1 MVDIL
6 KCHECGSI
14 VQVLADNGSECS
26 LHMQKIPVQTEGEN
40 AAKHKP
46 IIEIDGDNTNTN
58 EWVKTWVYKQLR
70 LIAQLFKIEKLYDY
84 IDVEFTHVGPE
95 NLDNYLIVFDIVSR
109 KILADSAKQFLLH
122 FTVLG
127 AIVVAVCACIFL
139 F

>member
-46 IIEIDGDNTNTN
+46 IIEIDGDIVT
-58 EWVKTWVYKQLR
+58 VKIGKVTHPMEDNHYIQFV
-70 LIAQLFKIEKLYDY
+70 LIKVGDEQYIKCFKPGDIPKATFVIDIEKLY
-84 IDVEFTHVGPE
+84 HG
-95 NLDNYLIVFDIVSR
+95 
-109 KILADSAKQFLLH
+109 
-122 FTVLG
+122 
-127 AIVVAVCACIFL
+127 IVVYEFCNVHGL
-139 F
+139 WSSE

>member
-46 IIEIDGDNTNTN
+46 IIEIDGDIVT
-58 EWVKTWVYKQLR
+58 VKIGKVTHPM
-70 LIAQLFKIEKLYDY
+70 EDNHY
-84 IDVEFTHVGPE
+84 IQ
-95 NLDNYLIVFDIVSR
+95 Y
-109 KILADSAKQFLLH
+109 
-122 FTVLG
+122 TVLLMISYNPRYFLINLSL
-127 AIVVAVCACIFL
+127 AAVARLSFAVLKTFIL
-139 F
+139 LSPSLLS